1 MKQIRS
7 LFLLIIFFLYP
18 LSIAHA
24 EVCVSPKK
32 FFTKVDSAD
41 WNLRENQDRISDTVW
56 ITRENLRGIFNIAS
70 EAAFSATT
78 SPANTEWAF
87 GSASD
92 FESLTF
98 TNWQAWNGGSPSGP
112 PSVVGRDAVIHLIDE
127 DIYLD
132 IKFLSW
138 TLGPQGGGNGGGG
151 FSYERSIC
159 STVAIDVKIN
169 SLDGPVTISQANSLS
184 VTVSLDPDVQTGVDA
199 DWWLVATTPFG
210 VFHYDLA
217 SASWLPGLVASFQ
230 GPLFNQ
236 PSFEILNM
244 TGLPAADYTFYF
256 GFDTI
261 MNGSLDINDILFESA
276 EVTIMP

>member
-1 MKQIRS
+1 MRQIRS
-7 LFLLIIFFLYP
+7 LFLLAIIFVYP
-18 LSIAHA
+18 LSIAYA

-32 FFTKVDSAD
+32 FFTKGDSAD
-41 WNLRENQDRISDTVW
+41 WTLPENQDRISETVW

-70 EAAFSATT
+70 ETAFSSTI

-98 TNWQAWNGGSPSGP
+98 TNWQSWHGGSPSGP

-138 TLGPQGGGNGGGG
+138 TLGPQGGGSGGG
-151 FSYERSIC
+151 FSYERSVC
-159 STVAIDVKIN
+159 STVAIDVKAN
-169 SLDGPVTISQANSLS
+169 SLDGPVTIPQAASLS
-184 VTVSLDPDVQTGVDA
+184 VTVSLDPDIQTGVDA
-199 DWWLVATTPFG
+199 DWWLVATTPSG

-236 PSFEILNM
+236 PSFEVLNM

-256 GFDTI
+256 GFDTT
-261 MNGSLDINDILFESA
+261 MNGSLEMDELLFDSA
-276 EVTIMP
+276 QVTITP